1 MSQSYYSYYRK
12 EIALLCPTIKEVN
25 RKGQM
30 KEIFSFCKPNA
41 LTMKYVLKYVLHEYM
56 FCMKYVLSTLVNWI
70 N

>member
-1 MSQSYYSYYRK
+1 
-12 EIALLCPTIKEVN
+12 
-25 RKGQM
+25 M